1 MIRYWDI
8 SLEPAV
14 CLGILSAM
22 PIKHVIFN
30 GAKGGLSAASA
41 WIDALNNAK
50 LTEEKGGFLFK
61 AAFDGDVLALEVV
74 PAIMGN
80 ERSYHYNLHPKN
92 EDGLTLIGDVT
103 VQGAFTILVK
113 PDDPAKALDIA
124 HEYLDRYRRLAE
136 FFIDAGYSGEGRL
149 DRVTQQVLREFGIE
163 NPPKTLK
170 ELCCR

>member
-1 MIRYWDI
+1 MIRHGDI

-30 GAKGGLSAASA
+30 GAKGGLSAAAA
-41 WIDALNNAK
+41 WIDALNNK
-50 LTEEKGGFLFK
+50 QLTAEKGGFLFK

-74 PAIMGN
+74 PAIIGN

-103 VQGAFTILVK
+103 AQGAFTILAK
-113 PDDPAKALDIA
+113 PDDPSKALDIA
-124 HEYLDRYRRLAE
+124 HEYLARYRRLAG
-136 FFIDAGYSGEGRL
+136 FFIDAGYTGEGQL
-149 DRVTQQVLREFGIE
+149 DGVTRQVLREFGIE
-163 NPPKTLK
+163 NPPETLK
-170 ELCCR
+170 ELSCR